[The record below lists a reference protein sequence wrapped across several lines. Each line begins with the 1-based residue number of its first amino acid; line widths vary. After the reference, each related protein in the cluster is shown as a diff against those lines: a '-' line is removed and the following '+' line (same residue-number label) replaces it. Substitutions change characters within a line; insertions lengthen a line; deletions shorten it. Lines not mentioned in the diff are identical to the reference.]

1 MTDSPPPPPSG
12 QPGPPPAPPGMY
24 LASDGRYYPG
34 QDAPAVQPPPLQ
46 APPMQPPPVKKGGG
60 GKVVLIV
67 AGVLF
72 ALCALGGTITALAIA
87 GQTDEPDE
95 PGAVALTS
103 TTASGSPGTT
113 SGGTGAFTTRTQTT
127 KAGFGDVAITA
138 CGLPNN
144 EFLGPEATVKITNSS
159 SKPSNYLVQL
169 GFLSADGATQYDTSN
184 AIVSQLAP
192 GQSSEQKAT
201 SVDSDV
207 RAKVATSGL
216 VCKVLDVTRLA
227 A

>member
-1 MTDSPPPPPSG
+1 MTDFPPPPP

-24 LASDGRYYPG
+24 LASDGRYYPV
-34 QDAPAVQPPPLQ
+34 QDAPAVQPPPCQ
-46 APPMQPPPVKKGGG
+46 PPPMQPPPVKKGGG

-87 GQTDEPDE
+87 AQTDEADE
-95 PGAVALTS
+95 AEVAIVTS
-103 TTASGSPGTT
+103 TTVSGSPATT
-113 SGGTGAFTTRTQTT
+113 SGGTARTATTRPQTT

-144 EFLGPEATVKITNSS
+144 DFLGPEATVKITNSS
-159 SKPSNYLVQL
+159 SKPSNYLVEL

-201 SVDSDV
+201 SVDRDV
-207 RAKVATSGL
+207 RAKVAASGL
-216 VCKVLDVTRLA
+216 VCKVLDVTRFA